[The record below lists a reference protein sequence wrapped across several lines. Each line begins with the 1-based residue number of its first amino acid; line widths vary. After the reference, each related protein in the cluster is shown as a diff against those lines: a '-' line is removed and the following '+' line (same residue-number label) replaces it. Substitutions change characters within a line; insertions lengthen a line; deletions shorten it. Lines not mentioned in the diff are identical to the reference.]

1 MCNLPRVSRRPATLA
16 DVPRLIEL
24 LIHPERRLPDPEP
37 ARVDLRRVIL
47 VGTAVWLGALVIECV
62 RWANAADGAARGVAI
77 CVAGVALGAY
87 GLAWV
92 RRHPQASR
100 SAE

>member
-1 MCNLPRVSRRPATLA
+1 MRRPASLA
-16 DVPRLIEL
+16 DVRRLIEL
-24 LIHPERRLPDPEP
+24 LMHPERRLPDPEP

-47 VGTAVWLGALVIECV
+47 VGTAVWLVALVIECV
-62 RWANAADGAARGVAI
+62 RWAKAVDGAARGVAI
-77 CVAGVALGAY
+77 CLAGIALGAY
-87 GLAWV
+87 GLVWV

>member
-1 MCNLPRVSRRPATLA
+1 MCIPPRVSRRPATLA

-47 VGTAVWLGALVIECV
+47 IGTAVWSVALVIECI
-62 RWANAADGAARGVAI
+62 RWATATDGAARGVAI
-77 CVAGVALGAY
+77 CVAGIALGAY
-87 GLAWV
+87 GLVWV